1 MGTTVHTY
9 TVARVLHRSKL
20 FGDGDEEK
28 PLLEKAQM
36 KSGLDI
42 NQRCVGDSKVSWKKV
57 PLSNQKK
64 KQLSN
69 SVCKKMKSKAPQKW
83 LRDNKVNVL
92 ERWNDHF
99 ITKSHTVTVSIQK
112 PLK

>member
-1 MGTTVHTY
+1 MLKKYIQHKWNLDRDHSLKRLKTSVVQMGTTVHTY

-69 SVCKKMKSKAPQKW
+69 SVCKKMKSKTPQKW
-83 LRDNKVNVL
+83 
-92 ERWNDHF
+92 
-99 ITKSHTVTVSIQK
+99 
-112 PLK
+112 